1 MSKYHV
7 VENNMSRLILFHA
20 LTLSKD
26 VIPSVLAILNNQE
39 KIISSI
45 YSISVFLKDPIPYA
59 EVFLLLSFRLDI
71 EHINEF
77 LR

>member
-7 VENNMSRLILFHA
+7 VGYNMSRLILFHV

-26 VIPSVLAILNNQE
+26 VIPSVLAILDNQE

-45 YSISVFLKDPIPYA
+45 HSISVFLKDPIPNA
-59 EVFLLLSFRLDI
+59 EVFLLFSFRHDI
-71 EHINEF
+71 D
-77 LR
+77 L